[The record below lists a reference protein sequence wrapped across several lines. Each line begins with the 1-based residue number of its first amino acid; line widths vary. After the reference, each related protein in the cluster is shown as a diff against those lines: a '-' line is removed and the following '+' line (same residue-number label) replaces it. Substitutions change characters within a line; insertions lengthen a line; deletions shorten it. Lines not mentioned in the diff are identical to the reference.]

1 VTVGAGVGGSS
12 VVKAFVGTV
21 PVQRI
26 YVGGD
31 KVWPV
36 QMEYINGGAYAGAS
50 VGFGAVTPGDLFVVI
65 AQRLSA
71 TAAAAPSVPA
81 AGGTVPV
88 WHQVWNS
95 GSAPLAA
102 TMAWGIA
109 DSSSMTSGTWT
120 GAEAMTFLHFAN
132 GKSVGA
138 SVASYTATPADNLGS
153 VSALTPQRS
162 DSLVFAYYA
171 NNATAGAYVKPA
183 AGVEDSY
190 GYLNLF
196 STTKMCVNRKV
207 DTSSVPAA
215 KQGHAASNLHW
226 RGIHFEVLPK

>member
-1 VTVGAGVGGSS
+1 MGFLVGGSEAS
-12 VVKAFVGTV
+12 KVYVGSV
-21 PVQRI
+21 PVQKI
-26 YVGGD
+26 YVGAD
-31 KVWPV
+31 KVWPS
-36 QMEYINGGAYAGAS
+36 QFEYLNGGAYSGSS
-50 VGFGAVTPGDLFVVI
+50 VGLGTVAPGDLVVMI

-81 AGGTVPV
+81 ATATVPV
-88 WHQVWNS
+88 WNQVWNS

-109 DSSSMTSGTWT
+109 ESSAMTSGTWT
-120 GAEAMTFLHFAN
+120 GAEACTFLHFAN

-138 SVASYTATPADNLGS
+138 SVASYQATPADNLGT
-153 VSALTPQRS
+153 VSALTPQRA

-171 NNATAGAYVKPA
+171 NTATAGAYVKPA

-190 GYLNLF
+190 GYLNQF

-207 DTSSVPAA
+207 DTTSVPAA
-215 KQGHAASNLHW
+215 KQGHAASTLHW

>member
-1 VTVGAGVGGSS
+1 MPASVGGSALS
-12 VVKAFVGTV
+12 KAFVGTV

-26 YVGGD
+26 YVGAD

-36 QMEYINGGAYAGAS
+36 ELVYLNGGAYAGAS
-50 VGFGAVTPGDLFVVI
+50 VGFGAVAPGDLIVMI
-65 AQRLSA
+65 AQRVST

-81 AGGTVPV
+81 SSATVPV

-102 TMAWGIA
+102 TMAWA
-109 DSSSMTSGTWT
+109 VAESSSIASGTWT
-120 GAEAMTFLHFAN
+120 GAEVMTFLRFSN

-138 SVASYTATPADNLGS
+138 SVVSYQALPADNLGS
-153 VSALTPQRS
+153 VSELTPQRS
-162 DSLVFAYYA
+162 DSQVFAYYA

>member
-1 VTVGAGVGGSS
+1 VGASVGGSALS
-12 VVKAFVGTV
+12 KAFVGTV

-26 YVGGD
+26 YVGAD

-36 QMEYINGGAYAGAS
+36 ELVYLNGGAYAGAS
-50 VGFGAVTPGDLFVVI
+50 VGFGAVTPGDLIVII
-65 AQRLSA
+65 AQRTST

-81 AGGTVPV
+81 SSATVPV

-109 DSSSMTSGTWT
+109 ESSSITSGTWT
-120 GAEAMTFLHFAN
+120 GAEVMTFLRFSN

-138 SVASYTATPADNLGS
+138 SVVSYQALPADNLGS
-153 VSALTPQRS
+153 VSELTPQRS
-162 DSLVFAYYA
+162 DSQVFAYYGNSA
-171 NNATAGAYVKPA
+171 VSGGYVKPA
-183 AGVEDSY
+183 AGVEDDY

-196 STTKMCVNRKV
+196 STTKICVNRKV

-215 KQGHAASNLHW
+215 KQRHAASNLHW